1 MNAKDK
7 LIQEIETAP
16 NFLVE
21 EVLDFLLFT
30 KARRDIQNFEL
41 LPTSSIKAE
50 LQAMANDP
58 EIQAEL
64 VTINEEFKP
73 TEMDGLS

>member
-1 MNAKDK
+1 MTAKEK
-7 LIQEIETAP
+7 LIQEIEKAP
-16 NFLVE
+16 NSLIE

-30 KARRDIQNFEL
+30 KARHNMQNSEL
-41 LPTSSIKAE
+41 LSTASIEAE

-64 VTINEEFKP
+64 TAINEEFKP

>member
-1 MNAKDK
+1 MNAKEK
-7 LIQEIETAP
+7 LIQEIEKAP

-30 KARRDIQNFEL
+30 KARHNVQNSEL
-41 LPTSSIKAE
+41 LSTASIEAE

-58 EIQAEL
+58 QIKAEL
-64 VTINEEFKP
+64 AAISEEFKP